1 VKLKTASFHVRST
14 MAQSVAWKV
23 AAEREGHA
31 SVGSWLADA
40 ADRHLDAIRRAGKPL
55 ALAWRKGRFRVAL
68 EGRETELP
76 GFVSPPFGVFRG
88 TAVGRGI
95 AGCHRYTLVYVP
107 QARILATFRTSA
119 QCRLLASELARLWV
133 RWGGS
138 EPTEDPAPLLQRFQR
153 EDV

>member
-1 VKLKTASFHVRST
+1 
-14 MAQSVAWKV
+14 M
-23 AAEREGHA
+23 
-31 SVGSWLADA
+31 
-40 ADRHLDAIRRAGKPL
+40 
-55 ALAWRKGRFRVAL
+55 AL
-68 EGRETELP
+68 EGREAELS

-88 TAVGRGI
+88 TAVGQGI

-133 RWGGS
+133 RWGGK
-138 EPTEDPAPLLQRFQR
+138 EPQEDAGPVVERLRR